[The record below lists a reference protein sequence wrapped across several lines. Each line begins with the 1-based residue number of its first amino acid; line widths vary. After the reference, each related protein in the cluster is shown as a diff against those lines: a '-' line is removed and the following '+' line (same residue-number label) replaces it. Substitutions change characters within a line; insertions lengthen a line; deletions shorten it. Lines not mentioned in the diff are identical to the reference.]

1 MKLHNV
7 PDSMQT
13 NTCIIF
19 QLIFTFEDWN
29 QYYLHLTD
37 EKVEKKM
44 ALYFVQIT
52 WPIRVITSYKIHS
65 VA

>member
-1 MKLHNV
+1 MKPHNV

-13 NTCIIF
+13 NTCIIS
-19 QLIFTFEDWN
+19 QLIFTFEDWS

-52 WPIRVITSYKIHS
+52 WPNRVITRYKIHS
-65 VA
+65 VF